1 MPQLPPWPPV
11 RHPVGS
17 NRAIVVAE
25 VWQRVDVVYVFWL
38 RFLARQGSALGS
50 ARGIDTKEA
59 TNGHHTPECAARDG
73 ELRLAD
79 IDPKI
84 QHSAAG
90 SDPFV
95 VKFTLE
101 GVHLL

>member
-59 TNGHHTPECAARDG
+59 TNGHHHPLVRG
-73 ELRLAD
+73 EGWRVEAGRHRSEDPTLGGRL
-79 IDPKI
+79 
-84 QHSAAG
+84 
-90 SDPFV
+90 
-95 VKFTLE
+95 
-101 GVHLL
+101 